1 MEELPVI
8 FASQIQVLRS
18 IKKICDKH
26 HTNLK
31 FVIGPD
37 YYQKKA
43 SQEDIKI
50 LKAILGDSAV
60 WDFTGIN
67 EYTAD
72 IHHYYEPGSLSSAA
86 GSTLTES
93 HLSGSRHLP
102 QAIKVPPITVAHTE
116 EEHPRSERNN
126 YIKENNYITLKT

>member
-31 FVIGPD
+31 FIIGPD
-37 YYQKKA
+37 YYQKKT
-43 SQEDIKI
+43 SREDIKI

-60 WDFTGIN
+60 WDFTGIS

-72 IHHYYEPGSLSSAA
+72 IHHYYEPGHYRPLLGAR
-86 GSTLTES
+86 L
-93 HLSGSRHLP
+93 LK
-102 QAIKVPPITVAHTE
+102 AIYQDQDTCH
-116 EEHPRSERNN
+116 RQ
-126 YIKENNYITLKT
+126 

>member
-1 MEELPVI
+1 MAKYTGAVMKR
-8 FASQIQVLRS
+8 IQEANECGYGRTSCYICQPDSGTSLHQ
-18 IKKICDKH
+18 KICDKH

-43 SQEDIKI
+43 SREDIKI

-72 IHHYYEPGSLSSAA
+72 IHHYYEPGHYRPLLGAR
-86 GSTLTES
+86 L
-93 HLSGSRHLP
+93 LK
-102 QAIKVPPITVAHTE
+102 AIYQDQDTCH
-116 EEHPRSERNN
+116 RQ
-126 YIKENNYITLKT
+126 